1 MFDELIYQTKLRRF
15 QRKRAATVELYRK
28 KWQVLRAEKGDRDAR
43 EELRSREKFDLDEWD
58 EEISQLTT
66 EQLVASARNLIVPLP
81 PYEDE
86 KAWFVSKMFGYRL
99 LTREGV
105 KTVRADIRSERKAQW
120 EFWQT
125 RVTLVLAVIG
135 SVFGFWLTSGSRAAI
150 VRQFSDR
157 DPVEQ

>member
-86 KAWFVSKMFGYRL
+86 KAWFVSKMFWLQAADPRRCKN
-99 LTREGV
+99 RESRHPLGTKGAV
-105 KTVRADIRSERKAQW
+105 G
-120 EFWQT
+120 
-125 RVTLVLAVIG
+125 VLANSRDIG
-135 SVFGFWLTSGSRAAI
+135 SRRH
-150 VRQFSDR
+150 RQCFR
-157 DPVEQ
+157 VLAYFRK